1 MITLQH
7 LEDGVVIEEVLGG
20 VLIEVSIVPTGAV
33 IILME
38 EADITEV
45 DTEEVAVVVMETAMV
60 ATEIAGGMEAVTIVD
75 SDMETGS
82 NPPTVEATGVEN
94 KSNQM

>member
-1 MITLQH
+1 MLQH
-7 LEDGVVIEEVLGG
+7 PEDGVVIEEVLAG
-20 VLIEVSIVPTGAV
+20 VLTEDSIVPTDAI

-75 SDMETGS
+75 SDMETGL

-94 KSNQM
+94 KLNQM